1 MDKRKY
7 NKGTKGNKGGRP
19 SKAEEQQ
26 LIEMLD
32 KHIDRDD
39 VFQVLKR
46 KIKDGD
52 FKAIQLYFNYLYG
65 KPKETKDVTIN
76 TEQPLFDLNDI

>member
-1 MDKRKY
+1 MTKR
-7 NKGTKGNKGGRP
+7 GGKRAGAGRKP
-19 SKAEEQQ
+19 KAEEQQ

>member
-1 MDKRKY
+1 MDKREF
-7 NKGTKGNKGGRP
+7 NGGHKTAGRKP
-19 SKAEEQQ
+19 KAEEQQ

-52 FKAIQLYFNYLYG
+52 FKAIQLYFQLL
-65 KPKETKDVTIN
+65 VW
-76 TEQPLFDLNDI
+76 